1 MFHCLISHLVYS
13 LIGHFIN
20 LTAYIKLLMMK
31 YISYLAFLM
40 IILLLSSCEETSI
53 SSVDAETPV
62 VSSYLYAGQSL
73 DSLRVTL
80 SNSYAR
86 EDTQLLTLD
95 ELEISITEGDNSYRL
110 NPFGEGYYQQAALI
124 IAAEKSYNLEF
135 EWRGATISASTFV
148 PAKREAKLS
157 TSLIEMEKITN
168 TGGFPGGG
176 FTQIDPIE
184 ISWDNPEG
192 DYYYVLIENLETN
205 PEYVNDFI
213 ADLEEDLG
221 QRFRR
226 ITEPDITDFYSITP
240 RREITQYG
248 THRVIIFRVSPEYAA
263 LYQPSGTSSQ
273 SLREPPSNNE
283 NGHGIFTGVS
293 SDTLYFE
300 VKKI

>member
-1 MFHCLISHLVYS
+1 MKNITCFLVLS
-13 LIGHFIN
+13 G
-20 LTAYIKLLMMK
+20 
-31 YISYLAFLM
+31 
-40 IILLLSSCEETSI
+40 ILLLSACEETAI
-53 SSVDAETPV
+53 SSIDAETPV

-95 ELEISITEGDNSYRL
+95 ELEISIIEGDNSYVL
-110 NPFGEGYYQQAALI
+110 TPSGEGYYQQSALI
-124 IAAEKSYNLEF
+124 IETEKSYNLAF
-135 EWRGATISASTFV
+135 EWKGATISASTFV
-148 PAKREAKLS
+148 PAKRAVSLS

-176 FTQIDPIE
+176 FTEIDPIE
-184 ISWDNPEG
+184 VSWDNPEG

-205 PEYVNDFI
+205 PEYVNDFL
-213 ADLEEDLG
+213 ADLEENLG

-226 ITEPDITDFYSITP
+226 ITEPDITDVYSIDP

-248 THRVIIFRVSPEYAA
+248 THRVIVFRVSPEYAA
-263 LYQPSGTSSQ
+263 LYQTSGTSSQ
-273 SLREPPSNNE
+273 SLTEPPSNIE
-283 NGHGIFTGVS
+283 NGLGIFTGVS

>member
-1 MFHCLISHLVYS
+1 MQ
-13 LIGHFIN
+13 N
-20 LTAYIKLLMMK
+20 
-31 YISYLAFLM
+31 ISYIAVLLAVLV
-40 IILLLSSCEETSI
+40 LCACEETSI
-53 SSVDAETPV
+53 SSIDAETPV

-86 EDTQLLTLD
+86 EDTQLVTLD
-95 ELEISITEGDNSYRL
+95 ELDITIKEGDNTFDL
-110 NPFGEGYYQQAALI
+110 NSFGEGFYRQPELVI
-124 IAAEKSYNLEF
+124 EAENSYVLEF
-135 EWRGATISASTFV
+135 EWKGATISASTFV
-148 PAKREAKLS
+148 PGKREARLS
-157 TSLIEMEKITN
+157 TSAIEMEKITN
-168 TGGFPGGG
+168 NGGFPGGG

-184 ISWDNPEG
+184 VSWDNPEG

-205 PEYVNDFI
+205 PEYVNDFL

-226 ITEPDITDFYSITP
+226 ITEPSITDFHSINP

-248 THRVIIFRVSPEYAA
+248 THRVIVFRVSPEYAA
-263 LYQPSGTSSQ
+263 LYQTSGTSSQ
-273 SLREPPSNNE
+273 SLTEPPSNID
-283 NGHGIFTGVS
+283 NGLGIFTGVS